1 MNDYI
6 ARFRVNDLEK
16 QELKEH
22 IKEVQKLAAA
32 MGKRVDL
39 RRTVSSKELHS
50 DKKAT
55 LESTLSLAGLLHD
68 FGKYSI
74 KFQRFIHEEWRRAK
88 ENKEEYLTKRKQSGI
103 DHGVYGAKYIY
114 DLSGKYGPNGR
125 IVGELLADVICYHH
139 GGLPDAEDFNGDSPL
154 LMRLQDENRLADYE
168 QVKEVFFKDLQ
179 ITEQEIE
186 QLFKKSIEEIKLLI
200 LKSSTGNEA
209 KNKRK
214 NDANFMPNLFIKL
227 IYSMLIDAD
236 RLSSMCYETGE
247 DFASYEKAQDEIQM
261 TWKAYKQKFEEYL
274 SGLQKKSE
282 TLEDTGKKRVNA
294 IRQRI
299 SDECFE
305 AGRKESGIYT
315 LTVPT
320 GGGKTL
326 SSMRYAL
333 EHSERTNK
341 ERIIF
346 VLPYT
351 TIIEQNAKVIREVLG
366 ENCDLLEHHSN
377 VTEEDKRMLD
387 SLGEE
392 RDYRLLT
399 QRWENRIIFT
409 TMVQF
414 LNTFYGRGTKD
425 MRRMHHLLNA
435 VIIFDEIQTVPV
447 KCMALFN
454 GAINF
459 LNRVGNTSTILC
471 TATQPDFS
479 NISKDISLENIKG
492 ELINAVEGNFTQL
505 KRVEINNCCA
515 MKPYTIENAASF
527 IWEKKAQVNSL
538 LVVVNKIKTAKDLF
552 QYLKKNKEDVATQNI
567 ENAKGLLIQDT
578 RLFLLTGDQCPEHK
592 KDILDELLKALKKG
606 EQVLCISTSLI
617 EAGVDISFQAAIRNM
632 TKLDSIVQTAGRV
645 NRNGERD
652 MGYCYV
658 INLEEGSYE
667 HMSEIRLGQKWSN
680 VIFYKA
686 EQEKK
691 DILLPEL
698 MKEYFDDYYNDN
710 ECSGNFKYP
719 IDEGR
724 RSIYELL
731 TLKRNQTAPKLNWKI
746 QFKRAAENFKVI
758 DADMTTV
765 LVPYLEK
772 GQELMRQI
780 EDVTVYT
787 SMAERKE
794 LLEKAKKYSL
804 NINRY
809 KFRQIYDAGGIT
821 FKEDMG
827 VYLLNYAF
835 YDEKEMGILLEAD
848 PDKYIM

>member
-6 ARFRVNDLEK
+6 ARFRVNDFEK

-32 MGKRVDL
+32 MGKRIDL
-39 RRTVSSKELHS
+39 RRHTGSKKIYSGE
-50 DKKAT
+50 KVT
-55 LESTLSLAGLLHD
+55 LENTLSLAGLFHD

-74 KFQRFIHEEWRRAK
+74 KFQRFIHEEWKRAK

-114 DLSGKYGPNGR
+114 DLSEKYGSNGR

-168 QVKEVFFKDLQ
+168 QVKEAFFKDLQ

-186 QLFKKSIEEIKLLI
+186 KLFEKSKQEIIALI
-200 LKSSTGNEA
+200 TQSSTGNGA
-209 KNKRK
+209 KKEQK

-247 DFASYEKAQDEIQM
+247 DFTSYEQTQLEIQK
-261 TWKAYKQKFEEYL
+261 TWGIYKQKFEEHL
-274 SGLQKKSE
+274 SSLQKESE
-282 TLEDTGKKRVNA
+282 SSKDIGKKRVNA

-305 AGRKESGIYT
+305 AGKKESGIYT

-351 TIIEQNAKVIREVLG
+351 TIIEQNAKVIRAVLG

-387 SLGEE
+387 SSGEE

-399 QRWENRIIFT
+399 ERWENRIVFT

-414 LNTFYGRGTKD
+414 LNTFYGKGTRD
-425 MRRMHHLLNA
+425 MRRMHHLLNT
-435 VIIFDEIQTVPV
+435 VIIFDEIQTVPA

-459 LNRVGNTSTILC
+459 LNRIGNTTTILC

-479 NISKDISLENIKG
+479 NISKNISLENVKG
-492 ELINAVEGNFTQL
+492 ELVNAVEENFTQL
-505 KRVEINNCCA
+505 KRVEIKNCCA
-515 MKPYTIENAASF
+515 MKPYKIEDAAPF
-527 IWEKKAQVNSL
+527 IWKKKAQVNSL

-552 QYLKKNKEDVATQNI
+552 RYLQKNKEDIEVQNI

-592 KDILDELLKALKKG
+592 KDVLDELLKALKTG
-606 EQVLCISTSLI
+606 EQVLCVSTSLI
-617 EAGVDISFQAAIRNM
+617 EAGVDISFEAAIRNM

-652 MGYCYV
+652 IGYCYV

-698 MKEYFDDYYNDN
+698 MKEYFNDYYNDN

-731 TLKRNQTAPKLNWKI
+731 TLKRNQIGSKLNWKI

-758 DADMTTV
+758 DEDMTTV
-765 LVPYLEK
+765 LVPYLEE
-772 GQELMRQI
+772 GQELMRQM

-821 FKEDMG
+821 FKEEMG

-835 YDEKEMGILLEAD
+835 YDEKEMGVLLEAD
-848 PDKYIM
+848 LDKYIM